1 MEELKNKINWKIV
14 FKIALIVVLIIG
26 CIKITKL
33 TNEISNL
40 RNQIEYSESH
50 TDTIGSRID
59 SIYNNVDERLKQ
71 EASLISSIEYEVG
84 EINIETHEAEV
95 KFKVVPKTI
104 TDEITAEGIQTEQL
118 EDVKLG
124 SLYREFLPYVDANMW
139 GATIEKKDSLVI
151 DGGVSVL
158 YKPSSPEDKII
169 LKKIE
174 LVTELDGQ
182 EIDRK
187 DITSKMEEY
196 DCEVSI
202 KETYKMKDGK
212 NLVMYVEAVD
222 TAGYIHRTEEYSW
235 SREDGV
241 GRYVNGIYDKE
252 GKLLASY

>member
-1 MEELKNKINWKIV
+1 MEELKKKINWKIV

-40 RNQIEYSESH
+40 RNHIEYLESH
-50 TDTIGSRID
+50 TDTIVSRID

-71 EASLISSIEYEVG
+71 EASLISSVEYEVG

-95 KFKVVPKTI
+95 KFKVVPKNI
-104 TDEITAEGIQTEQL
+104 TDEMLLSVSMGEDSVGFSREGNEFTTILKCGIFLDHGSKPIISIQTAEGIQTEQL

-151 DGGVSVL
+151 DGGVSVH

-169 LKKIE
+169 LKKNRI
-174 LVTELDGQ
+174 
-182 EIDRK
+182 
-187 DITSKMEEY
+187 S
-196 DCEVSI
+196 
-202 KETYKMKDGK
+202 
-212 NLVMYVEAVD
+212 
-222 TAGYIHRTEEYSW
+222 HRT
-235 SREDGV
+235 
-241 GRYVNGIYDKE
+241 
-252 GKLLASY
+252 